1 MPYATKQD
9 IDDRYDD
16 INYPMMPDPQ
26 DPDEEIVDGAAVEKA
41 LADAAAEIDPY
52 LAAKHSLPLADPPEI
67 LVRLSVDIALY
78 RMISDAIGNT
88 EERRQRYED
97 ALKTLGR
104 ISSGIM
110 VLGIEETEASPNG
123 GVTLSGPGRLF
134 SRDTMAGL

>member
-1 MPYATKQD
+1 MAYATKQD

-16 INYPMMPDPQ
+16 VNYPMMPDPGNQ
-26 DPDEEIVDGAAVEKA
+26 DEEIVDEGGIEKA

-52 LAAKHSLPLADPPEI
+52 LAVKHSLPLADPPEI

-78 RMISDAIGNT
+78 RMVADALGNT

-97 ALKTLGR
+97 ALKTLEK
-104 ISSGIM
+104 ISSGTM

-123 GVTLSGPGRLF
+123 GVTVSGPRRLF
-134 SRDTMAGL
+134 SRSTMAGL